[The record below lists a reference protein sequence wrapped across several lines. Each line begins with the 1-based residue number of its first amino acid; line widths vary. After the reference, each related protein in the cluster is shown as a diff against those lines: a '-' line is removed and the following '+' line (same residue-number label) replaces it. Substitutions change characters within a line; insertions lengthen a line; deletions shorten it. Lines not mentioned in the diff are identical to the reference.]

1 MKNLIVKA
9 NIIYIIS
16 LYNTYYIYIYI
27 YIYIKVGSGSN
38 TYKAIR
44 KVKKQKQ

>member
-16 LYNTYYIYIYI
+16 LYNTYYIYI
-27 YIYIKVGSGSN
+27 KVGSGSN